1 MKPLEGIRVVE
12 LEGLAPAPFCGRI
25 LADFGA
31 EVTLVKRPGPDPYDI
46 SLTPLH
52 EGKRQLTIDL
62 KKPKGKDMLLFLTL
76 DSDVL
81 IDPYRPGVLDK
92 LGLTAAELRKNNP
105 RLIIARITGYG
116 QTGPFSKKAG
126 HDINFLALSGVLSR
140 FKGEG
145 KKPVPPL
152 NILGDFAAG
161 GLLAAFAIV
170 LALFQG
176 QGMYRGKDID
186 LSITEGVTYLATDL
200 FGRYFDRLFTKP
212 IEYQRLDGRA
222 PYYNIYETK
231 DGKFMAVGAIE
242 EKFYIEFLKGL
253 GIDPAEFPPKE
264 DERSWPSMK
273 KKIQERFK
281 EKTREEWIKIFEE
294 LDACVTPVLELE
306 EAVEFELHR
315 ARGQFQ
321 RTTNWLRP
329 TPAPRI
335 S

>member
-1 MKPLEGIRVVE
+1 MKPLEGVRVVE
-12 LEGLAPAPFCGRI
+12 LEGLAPAPFCGKI

-31 EVTLVKRPGPDPYDI
+31 DVTLVTRPGPDPYRI
-46 SLTPLH
+46 IFSPLH

-62 KKPKGKDMLLFLTL
+62 KTEKGKDMLLLLTFRA
-76 DSDVL
+76 DVL
-81 IDPYRPGVLDK
+81 IDPYRPGVLDR
-92 LGLTAAELRKNNP
+92 LGLTAKELRKDNP
-105 RLIIARITGYG
+105 PLIIARITGYG
-116 QTGPFSKKAG
+116 QTGPLSQKAG

-161 GLLAAFAIV
+161 GLLAAFAIA

-176 QGMYRGKDID
+176 QGIYKGKDID

-200 FGRYFDRLFTKP
+200 FGRYFDRLYTNPMEFK
-212 IEYQRLDGRA
+212 RLDGRA

-242 EKFYIEFLKGL
+242 EKFYNEFLKGL

-273 KKIQERFK
+273 KKIQQRFK
-281 EKTREEWIKIFEE
+281 EKTRDEWVKIFEE

-306 EAVEFELHR
+306 EVPEFEHHK
-315 ARGQFQ
+315 AREQFKKDKF
-321 RTTNWLRP
+321 LLP

-335 S
+335 L